1 MVQRGRDQDR
11 DHSVFILIMPV
22 MGGDEEMKI
31 WARVLLIR
39 KARKDR
45 KYMCLQEGLIN
56 YSRGAKSSPLLVFKN
71 KVLLEHSLVNL
82 FIYCLWLL
90 TKYSCRV
97 KWLFVC
103 LIFIYLFGAL
113 CLSCGTTDSLSL
125 LQHVEYLEVS
135 CRIQSPDQELN
146 LGPLHLKYRAF
157 VNGPPGKSPGL
168 RSFDRDIL
176 TQN

>member
-22 MGGDEEMKI
+22 MGGDEEMKT

-56 YSRGAKSSPLLVFKN
+56 YSQGAKSSPLLVFLN

-90 TKYSCRV
+90 AKYSCRV

-103 LIFIYLFGAL
+103 LFNIYLFIRCFVSQLWHDGFSIFVAT
-113 CLSCGTTDSLSL
+113 CGIFRCVMQDLVT
-125 LQHVEYLEVS
+125 
-135 CRIQSPDQELN
+135 
-146 LGPLHLKYRAF
+146 
-157 VNGPPGKSPGL
+157 
-168 RSFDRDIL
+168 
-176 TQN
+176 